1 MGTVISVVQ
10 TWTPPFPRKLLTIQC
25 SLPSKSRR
33 PCSSNPGHFPYPVF
47 GPTHRY
53 APEILPHEY
62 LLPLS
67 ISPLPPCCRTR
78 HRSGTVL
85 LSPLT
90 LTSLHL
96 TTSHH
101 PLNHPTPAKYICYS
115 FCPGPMPCP
124 FLPPFLALTCPCTW
138 HSFPDSPNSAK
149 CPPQSA
155 RLSPAPPAG
164 RSCPDYSS
172 QHWSFLGPPV

>member
-1 MGTVISVVQ
+1 MRLQLSRKFHHWPWPPNWGRV
-10 TWTPPFPRKLLTIQC
+10 TPLQRGPQLLFVSLASPVDLLNLPRKSLC
-25 SLPSKSRR
+25 MCHSLPSS
-33 PCSSNPGHFPYPVF
+33 PQCFPVF
-47 GPTHRY
+47 VTSIQGFCLTSKAPALWLCLNFQPLSPTHT
-53 APEILPHEY
+53 PQLPH
-62 LLPLS
+62 
-67 ISPLPPCCRTR
+67 ID
-78 HRSGTVL
+78 
-85 LSPLT
+85 
-90 LTSLHL
+90 
-96 TTSHH
+96 
-101 PLNHPTPAKYICYS
+101 HPTPAKYICYS

>member
-1 MGTVISVVQ
+1 MGTIISVVQ
-10 TWTPPFPRKLLTIQC
+10 TWTPPFPRKLLTVQC

-47 GPTHRY
+47 GPTYRY

-78 HRSGTVL
+78 HRSSTVL

-101 PLNHPTPAKYICYS
+101 PLNHPCPIICTPSY
-115 FCPGPMPCP
+115 
-124 FLPPFLALTCPCTW
+124 LTTP
-138 HSFPDSPNSAK
+138 S
-149 CPPQSA
+149 
-155 RLSPAPPAG
+155 APPSSPWPPRASPSCHYFSSNLVG
-164 RSCPDYSS
+164 WFPNLHILIYSCPLLIHLD
-172 QHWSFLGPPV
+172 L